1 MKSARRFIATNSRRR
16 RCLRDNCIKP
26 GGRKVIG
33 FFHAVPEHAWWSRI
47 SDNNEREDIVRTFLI
62 AAASLA
68 IASLVA
74 VTNADARGYKYCLK
88 SSPGPG
94 DCKYSSYRQCMAS
107 ASGLNAICVRNYGP
121 RR

>member
-1 MKSARRFIATNSRRR
+1 MKTLLIVMALAATSFAFI
-16 RCLRDNCIKP
+16 
-26 GGRKVIG
+26 GQ
-33 FFHAVPEHAWWSRI
+33 
-47 SDNNEREDIVRTFLI
+47 
-62 AAASLA
+62 
-68 IASLVA
+68 
-74 VTNADARGYKYCLK
+74 ADARGYKYCLK

>member
-1 MKSARRFIATNSRRR
+1 MKTLLIVMALATTSFAFI
-16 RCLRDNCIKP
+16 
-26 GGRKVIG
+26 GQ
-33 FFHAVPEHAWWSRI
+33 
-47 SDNNEREDIVRTFLI
+47 
-62 AAASLA
+62 
-68 IASLVA
+68 
-74 VTNADARGYKYCLK
+74 ADARGYKYCLK

>member
-1 MKSARRFIATNSRRR
+1 MKTLLIVMALAATSFGFI
-16 RCLRDNCIKP
+16 
-26 GGRKVIG
+26 GQ
-33 FFHAVPEHAWWSRI
+33 
-47 SDNNEREDIVRTFLI
+47 
-62 AAASLA
+62 
-68 IASLVA
+68 
-74 VTNADARGYKYCLK
+74 ADARGYKYCLK